1 MMLQILQE
9 HLCVRGHWTLS
20 ADHDFLSKRQRWLLT
35 RQGAAFTLPVVSK
48 SGYDGQNQ
56 SGERV
61 KELPLIVAS
70 LPLYQ

>member
-1 MMLQILQE
+1 MA
-9 HLCVRGHWTLS
+9 TLV
-20 ADHDFLSKRQRWLLT
+20 AYQT
-35 RQGAAFTLPVVSK
+35 GAAFTLRVVSK

-61 KELPLIVAS
+61 KESPLIVAS